1 MRSDRFDRF
10 LPFAG
15 VLIGLLFLVALV
27 LLRNDPS
34 SETGVA
40 KTFAYWH
47 DNRGQ
52 HQIIALLITPLV
64 AFLLIFFGAGLR
76 RRLSNGSGDSGHG
89 TVAFGGA
96 LLAAAT
102 LRLSACSKRR

>member
-1 MRSDRFDRF
+1 VRSDRFDRF

-76 RRLSNGSGDSGHG
+76 RRLATG
-89 TVAFGGA
+89 
-96 LLAAAT
+96 AAT
-102 LRLSACSKRR
+102 PGTAPSRSAARSSQRRPLRLSACSRPR